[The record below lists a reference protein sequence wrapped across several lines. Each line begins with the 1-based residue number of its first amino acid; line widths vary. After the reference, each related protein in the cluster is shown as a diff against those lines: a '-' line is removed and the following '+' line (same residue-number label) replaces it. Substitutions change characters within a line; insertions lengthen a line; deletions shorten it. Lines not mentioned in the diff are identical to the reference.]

1 MMPKLSIITVTRTR
15 PHLLLNAIESLRSQT
30 CQDFEWIVVNDGV
43 DIATRN
49 LVHNHPLLFYTYLEM
64 AHPAK
69 GFGLSIGRNRGLVV
83 AEGEIV
89 TYLDDDNTF
98 KPSFVKETIAF
109 FDNHLQMNYSMPI
122 QQRRREV
129 LRDGVVVKRGKE
141 FFSPTPDCK
150 VDELITHQQ
159 LVDSNGFAHRSIA
172 SIKDLSWNPDLRIYI
187 DYEFFLKCASYW
199 RRESFGLNPAVLVDY
214 VQTNQG
220 VIGSSTY
227 QEWAKELEWT
237 IEQKRYY
244 SCLLESDLEALE
256 RLAFKYR
263 FHRPESENISAFIA

>member
-49 LVHNHPLLFYTYLEM
+49 LVHNHPLSFYTYLEM

-98 KPSFVKETIAF
+98 KPNFVAETIAF
-109 FDNHLQMNYSMPI
+109 FDTHPQMNYSMPI

-227 QEWAKELEWT
+227 QE
-237 IEQKRYY
+237 
-244 SCLLESDLEALE
+244 
-256 RLAFKYR
+256 
-263 FHRPESENISAFIA
+263 SATPT

>member
-30 CQDFEWIVVNDGV
+30 CQDFEWIVINDGV
-43 DIATRN
+43 DIPTRN
-49 LVHNHPLLFYTYLEM
+49 LVHNHPLSFYTYLEM

-98 KPSFVKETIAF
+98 KPNFVAETIAF
-109 FDNHLQMNYSMPI
+109 FDTHPQMNYSMPI

-150 VDELITHQQ
+150 VDELMT
-159 LVDSNGFAHRSIA
+159 V
-172 SIKDLSWNPDLRIYI
+172 
-187 DYEFFLKCASYW
+187 
-199 RRESFGLNPAVLVDY
+199 
-214 VQTNQG
+214 
-220 VIGSSTY
+220 GS
-227 QEWAKELEWT
+227 L
-237 IEQKRYY
+237 I
-244 SCLLESDLEALE
+244 
-256 RLAFKYR
+256 
-263 FHRPESENISAFIA
+263 